1 MNTQVISLDQ
11 LLAAL
16 RRAGVASA
24 RALGDTLGISQ
35 PTVSRLLTQAGDRVI
50 RIGQARRSRYA
61 VTREVRGLGDR
72 WPLYRIDARGRPQE
86 LGELV
91 ALHNDGCLLQAG
103 RLPGWLRDD
112 FGEGLFPGLP
122 WFLDDMRPQG
132 FLGRMFAR
140 AHAAELGLGED
151 ILRWNNDDVLTAL
164 LLRGED
170 GPGQF
175 VLGERALEKALSAS
189 AAGLPVG
196 ERQLRYA
203 ELAERALSGPQA
215 GSSAAGEQ
223 PKFTA
228 CVVEEDRSLRH
239 VIVKFS
245 EPVHANPVGRRW
257 ADLLVSEHIAACLL
271 HERGIASAR
280 TELVWSGD
288 RLCLESTRF
297 DRVGAHGRRGVVS
310 LAAWSDA
317 HDGVRDGWPD
327 TAERMRREGW
337 LSDAAVDD
345 VTRLWWFGRL
355 IANTDMHYG
364 NLSFFLDDTL
374 PLALCPSYDMLPM
387 HYRPGAS
394 GNLPITPLQARPPRP
409 DVLAQWQQATTWAT
423 DYWQR
428 VGEHAQ
434 VSDAFRDIAT
444 ANHEQIER
452 IRQRFA

>member
-1 MNTQVISLDQ
+1 MDAQVTLFEQ

-16 RRAGVASA
+16 RRAGVTSA
-24 RALGDTLGISQ
+24 RSLGDTLGVSQ
-35 PTVSRLLTQAGDRVI
+35 PTVSRLLAQAGDQVVRL
-50 RIGQARRSRYA
+50 GQARRSRYA
-61 VTREVRGLGDR
+61 ATRQVRGLGNR
-72 WPLYRIDARGRPQE
+72 WPLYRIDAQGQARD
-86 LGELV
+86 LGALI
-91 ALHNDGCLLQAG
+91 ALHNDGCLLQTG
-103 RLPGWLRDD
+103 QLPTWLRGE

-140 AHAAELGLGED
+140 THAAELGLNED
-151 ILRWNNDDVLTAL
+151 ILRWSNDDVLAAL

-175 VLGERALEKALSAS
+175 VLGERALEKALSAAS
-189 AAGLPVG
+189 AGLPVA
-196 ERQLRYA
+196 ERGIRYA

-223 PKFTA
+223 PKFTT
-228 CVVEEDRSLRH
+228 CVIDADGSPRH

-245 EPVHANPVGRRW
+245 EPVQGNPVGRRW
-257 ADLLVSEHIAACLL
+257 ADLLISEHLAANLL
-271 HERGIASAR
+271 HEQRVASAR

-297 DRVGAHGRRGVVS
+297 DRIGAHGRRGVVS

-317 HDGVRDGWPD
+317 YDGVRDSWPD
-327 TAERMRREGW
+327 TASRMRREGW
-337 LSDAAVDD
+337 LAEDAVDD
-345 VTRLWWFGRL
+345 VTRLWWFGQL

-364 NLSFFLDDTL
+364 NLSFFLDDSL

-387 HYRPGAS
+387 QYRPGAS
-394 GNLPITPLQARPPRP
+394 GNLPAAPLQARPPRP
-409 DVLAQWQQATTWAT
+409 DVLASWQLAAAWAA

-434 VSDAFRDIAT
+434 ISDAFRDIAA
-444 ANHEQIER
+444 ANHEQVELA
-452 IRQRFA
+452 RQRFA